1 VFTLAQGPSTLA
13 PITVSSSGT
22 FPLPAGINPKFRP
35 ATITFPT
42 VYQYNVAFQRQLTN
56 KITATASYVGNSNRH
71 GFMGTSNTI
80 NPNEASFVPGV
91 ANTNLDRPF
100 YSKFGWT
107 NDLSYYCDC
116 ANERYNS
123 FQGTVLV
130 RALQG
135 WTLQGSYTYQRQW
148 GDGWGYDSNYYFL
161 YDRAAGTGYTNL
173 LPRSQLTLAQT
184 FDIPFGRGRKYGAS
198 LSKGAD
204 LALGGWTL
212 SGITTYYSGFGF
224 SPTLENYGSQGGQ
237 PNQGPNNRPNIGSG
251 DPYAGAKGNRQQWF
265 VGGIGSTFLIPTAN
279 TFGNYPI
286 NTLFGPHFIQ
296 QDLTIAK
303 TFRLSERLG
312 FTLRTDARN
321 VFNHTNLGGP
331 NGDVQSPSAGQ
342 ITGLAGGGF
351 MRSLQFS
358 GTLKF

>member
-1 VFTLAQGPSTLA
+1 
-13 PITVSSSGT
+13 
-22 FPLPAGINPKFRP
+22 
-35 ATITFPT
+35 
-42 VYQYNVAFQRQLTN
+42 
-56 KITATASYVGNSNRH
+56 
-71 GFMGTSNTI
+71 
-80 NPNEASFVPGV
+80 
-91 ANTNLDRPF
+91 
-100 YSKFGWT
+100 
-107 NDLSYYCDC
+107 
-116 ANERYNS
+116 
-123 FQGTVLV
+123 
-130 RALQG
+130 
-135 WTLQGSYTYQRQW
+135 
-148 GDGWGYDSNYYFL
+148 
-161 YDRAAGTGYTNL
+161 
-173 LPRSQLTLAQT
+173 LTLAQT
-184 FDIPFGRGRKYGAS
+184 YDIPYGRGRKYGAS

-251 DPYAGAKGNRQQWF
+251 DPYAGAQGNRNQWF
-265 VGGIGSTFLIPTAN
+265 VGGIGGAFLIPAAN

-321 VFNHTNLGGP
+321 AFNHTNLGSP

-342 ITGLAGGGF
+342 ITGLAGGAF